1 VSTPLLSL
9 VLFTALA
16 FFAGSIPFG
25 WILARLRGI
34 DLTRVGS
41 GNIGATNAARA
52 LGKGAGVFVLVLD
65 AAKGFLPVLLA
76 QRWQLV
82 VAELPWPGSVPA
94 LVGFCAILG
103 HVFSPWMRWKGGK
116 GVATSLGVFLALSPI
131 SALVAAG
138 AWLVCYLVLRIAS
151 VGSLV
156 AAATLV
162 VMMFVRHEPVGSIAA
177 VIATFVLV
185 VARHADNI
193 KRLMAGSEGRV

>member
-9 VLFTALA
+9 LLFTGLA

-52 LGKGAGVFVLVLD
+52 LGKGAGAFVLVLD
-65 AAKGFLPVLLA
+65 AVKGYLPVLMA
-76 QRWQLV
+76 QRWHLT
-82 VAELPWPGSVPA
+82 VAEMPWPGSVPA

-103 HVFSPWMRWKGGK
+103 HVFSPWMGWKGGK

-131 SALVAAG
+131 SALAAAG
-138 AWLVCYLVLRIAS
+138 AWLVLYLVLRIAS

-156 AAATLV
+156 AAVTLV
-162 VMMFVRHEPVGSIAA
+162 VMMFVRREPVGSIAA
-177 VIATFVLV
+177 VIATFVV
-185 VARHADNI
+185 VVVRHADNI
-193 KRLMAGSEGRV
+193 KRLMAGDEGKV